1 MFIDFPWIVWC
12 IRDDYVAHSSGF
24 CDNFPS
30 CILFMKG
37 DDSVMTVPAQC
48 CFWRTCFWPFCSI
61 ATSSFDRIYQESN
74 ILWEAA
80 LAKLCFSVLC
90 SSCFTHGTK
99 APWFLFHLA
108 LGRCDHKGFI
118 HTLCFFIL
126 SAGSF
131 PGPATN
137 VQSGSPVK
145 MLILIGGVFLDALL
159 YYQ

>member
-1 MFIDFPWIVWC
+1 MWHSRQASMTTFPLFPYSRKVMIVLRRALYC
-12 IRDDYVAHSSGF
+12 VVSDGHGF
-24 CDNFPS
+24 G
-30 CILFMKG
+30 LF
-37 DDSVMTVPAQC
+37 VPLPPAVLIG
-48 CFWRTCFWPFCSI
+48 FT
-61 ATSSFDRIYQESN
+61 QESN

-80 LAKLCFSVLC
+80 LAKLCFSVLF
-90 SSCFTHGTK
+90 SSCFTHSTK
-99 APWFLFHLA
+99 APLFLFHLP

-137 VQSGSPVK
+137 VQSGSPVQ